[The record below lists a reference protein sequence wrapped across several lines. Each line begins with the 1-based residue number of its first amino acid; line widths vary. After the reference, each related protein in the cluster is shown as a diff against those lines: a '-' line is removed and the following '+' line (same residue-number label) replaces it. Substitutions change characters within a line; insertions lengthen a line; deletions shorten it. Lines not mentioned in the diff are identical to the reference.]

1 MDLDILKLTKT
12 LDILFVDDEDD
23 AREGMRTIFSR
34 FFNNVDEA
42 KDGIDG
48 LEKFNQRNYDLIIT
62 DVTMPKMNGIEMMEK
77 IKEINP
83 NQKVLILSAHQ
94 DKEDVLSAIN
104 SMADGFLIKPFNLNR
119 FKETITKIGELILIE
134 RENEEYKN
142 RLEEMLNIKTI
153 ELKNNLL
160 KDSVTNLPNYLK
172 LEEDMKL
179 NNSEQFCLIDID
191 ISNFRKINSIF
202 GIENGNSI
210 LEKMAIYLTDIRNEF
225 ENIGLYRLKDS
236 SFAYIIRI
244 NINNKLNISKI
255 LKIIENKLCLFYVIL
270 NSIEI
275 RFTFKVIA
283 VSSDSQNLI
292 RKHSVISAYLKDKG
306 IKSIY
311 KCFDEEYEEIEKKQL
326 NTLEW
331 ANKAMEGVRSSFI
344 EPFFQPIVDNK
355 TQKIIKYEVL
365 ARLKQGDKFISP
377 FFFIDPA
384 KSAGILSDIT
394 KIIIEKSFKKIAN
407 TDKSISINISEVDL
421 DLGYLKWFLT
431 EQLVKN
437 KLDASQITLE
447 VLEGVSSENASEN
460 LKQILELKK
469 MGFSIAIDDFGT
481 GYSNFERVY
490 KMSPDFIKIDGAF
503 IKDINSNGN
512 SLKISKAIYNFAK
525 SINAKVIA
533 EFVSK
538 EAVFNLVKKIGID
551 YSQGYYFAE
560 PTLEIKEEL

>member
-1 MDLDILKLTKT
+1 MSEDIFELTKT
-12 LDILFVDDEDD
+12 LNVLFVDDEED
-23 AREGMRTIFSR
+23 ARNGIKHIFER
-34 FFNNVDEA
+34 FFNSVDEA
-42 KDGIDG
+42 ENGVEG
-48 LEKFNQRNYDLIIT
+48 LEKFNQKKYDLIIT
-62 DVTMPKMNGIEMMEK
+62 DVTMPKMNGIQMMEK

-83 NQKVLILSAHQ
+83 NQKVLILTAHQ
-94 DKEDVLSAIN
+94 DKEDILTAIN

-119 FKETITKIGELILIE
+119 FKETITKVGKLILIE

-142 RLEEMLNIKTI
+142 RLEEMLNLKTI

-160 KDSVTNLPNYLK
+160 KDSVTDLPNHLK

-210 LEKMAIYLTDIRNEF
+210 LKKIAIYLTNIGNKFD
-225 ENIGLYRLKDS
+225 NIGLYRLRDS
-236 SFAYIIRI
+236 SFAYIIAQKI
-244 NINNKLNISKI
+244 DKKSEIEDI
-255 LKIIENKLCLFYVIL
+255 LKIIETKLSTFGVVL

-283 VSSDSQNLI
+283 ISDKAENLI
-292 RKHSVISAYLKDKG
+292 RKYSVISAYLKDKG
-306 IKSIY
+306 VKSIY
-311 KCFDEEYEEIEKKQL
+311 KCFDKEYEEIEKKQL

-331 ANKAMEGVRSSFI
+331 ANKAMEGVRSSLI

-355 TQKIIKYEVL
+355 TLKIVKYEVL
-365 ARLKQGDKFISP
+365 ARIKNNDKLESP

-407 TDKSISINISEVDL
+407 SDKSISINISEVDL
-421 DLGYLKWFLT
+421 DLGYLKEFLK
-431 EQLVKN
+431 EHLDKN
-437 KLDASQITLE
+437 NLKPEQITLE